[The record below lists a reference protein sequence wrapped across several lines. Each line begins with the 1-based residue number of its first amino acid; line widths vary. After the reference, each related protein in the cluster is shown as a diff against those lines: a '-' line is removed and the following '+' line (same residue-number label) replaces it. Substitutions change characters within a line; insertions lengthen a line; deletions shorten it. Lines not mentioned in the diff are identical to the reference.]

1 LFPDCNRLPWR
12 VKFVPGFTAEASLIS
27 YKPDSKV
34 IGVGVGPGIALLPPP
49 HPDRTRQIIP
59 VNTNIRPERLII
71 RLLDGSFSGWTV
83 KEVLRSGYISYCQT
97 IKIGR

>member
-1 LFPDCNRLPWR
+1 VLKEKQDNPLACITPERLFPDCNRLPWR

-59 VNTNIRPERLII
+59 VNTNTRPERLII
-71 RLLDGSFSGWTV
+71 RLLDGSFSVG
-83 KEVLRSGYISYCQT
+83 Q
-97 IKIGR
+97 